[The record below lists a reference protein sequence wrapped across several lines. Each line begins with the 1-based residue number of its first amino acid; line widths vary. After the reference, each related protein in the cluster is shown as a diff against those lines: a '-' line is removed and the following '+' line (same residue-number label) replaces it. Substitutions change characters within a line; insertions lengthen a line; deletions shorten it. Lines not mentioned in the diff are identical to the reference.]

1 MKTGNKFRF
10 FYVLNERSRY
20 TSLNLWLLTQFKDN
34 RKLFFL
40 SDKNVSLQA
49 KMKGYLMAASLGIRY
64 PISVKKKKIKIF
76 QTNNQISRRR
86 LAMKINLF
94 NHRQSKPK
102 AQKISKEEIE
112 KTRLGCASSQ
122 YYFWL
127 QYSHWEILVFK
138 DKRKVSWLFS
148 LSDLEHKMT
157 KM

>member
-1 MKTGNKFRF
+1 M
-10 FYVLNERSRY
+10 
-20 TSLNLWLLTQFKDN
+20 NLGLLTQFKGN

-40 SDKNVSLQA
+40 GDKNVSLQA

-64 PISVKKKKIKIF
+64 PISVKKKKINVF

-127 QYSHWEILVFK
+127 QYSH
-138 DKRKVSWLFS
+138 
-148 LSDLEHKMT
+148 
-157 KM
+157 

>member
-1 MKTGNKFRF
+1 M
-10 FYVLNERSRY
+10 
-20 TSLNLWLLTQFKDN
+20 NLGLLTQFKGN
-34 RKLFFL
+34 RKPFFPG
-40 SDKNVSLQA
+40 DKNVSLKA

-64 PISVKKKKIKIF
+64 PISVKKKKITIF
-76 QTNNQISRRR
+76 QTNNQTSRRR
-86 LAMKINLF
+86 PAMKINLF

-127 QYSHWEILVFK
+127 QYSHWEIPVFK

-148 LSDLEHKMT
+148 DPTWSTRWQKCKIGRQNERLGYGNLSVFPVW
-157 KM
+157 

>member
-1 MKTGNKFRF
+1 M
-10 FYVLNERSRY
+10 
-20 TSLNLWLLTQFKDN
+20 NLGLLTQFKGN
-34 RKLFFL
+34 RKPFFPG
-40 SDKNVSLQA
+40 DKNVSLKA

-64 PISVKKKKIKIF
+64 PISVKKKKINVF

-127 QYSHWEILVFK
+127 QYSH
-138 DKRKVSWLFS
+138 
-148 LSDLEHKMT
+148 
-157 KM
+157 

>member
-10 FYVLNERSRY
+10 FILDERSRQV
-20 TSLNLWLLTQFKDN
+20 SLNLGLLTQFKGN

-40 SDKNVSLQA
+40 SDKNVSLKA

-64 PISVKKKKIKIF
+64 PISVKKKKITIF

-86 LAMKINLF
+86 PAMKINLF

-127 QYSHWEILVFK
+127 QYSH
-138 DKRKVSWLFS
+138 
-148 LSDLEHKMT
+148 
-157 KM
+157 

>member
-40 SDKNVSLQA
+40 SDKNVSLKA

-64 PISVKKKKIKIF
+64 PISVKKKKITIF

-86 LAMKINLF
+86 SAMKINLF

-112 KTRLGCASSQ
+112 KTRLGFASSQ

-127 QYSHWEILVFK
+127 QYSH
-138 DKRKVSWLFS
+138 
-148 LSDLEHKMT
+148 
-157 KM
+157 